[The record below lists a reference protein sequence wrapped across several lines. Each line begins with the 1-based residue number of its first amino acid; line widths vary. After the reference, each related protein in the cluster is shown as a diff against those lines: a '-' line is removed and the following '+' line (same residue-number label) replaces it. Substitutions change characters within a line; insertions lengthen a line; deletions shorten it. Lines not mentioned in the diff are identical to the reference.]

1 MLKSGMNNLWPT
13 EVYLGKIENK
23 ELLNDFCQYLF
34 LNEDLSTPMSGNLSK
49 VDLLRDGPPE
59 AQNFRDKIV
68 WPAFENYLAQL
79 GFDISKYDDR
89 RLKSWLTG
97 SQNGYSITAHN
108 HSGASVS
115 AVFYLL
121 CDENQGGDLILMDP
135 RANANRGFKPDFQRL
150 FENKTYKPRSGE
162 FVMFPSY
169 VYHHTVPFTGKL
181 RLAMP
186 VDLFL

>member
-1 MLKSGMNNLWPT
+1 MLKLGMNNLWPT
-13 EVYLGKIENK
+13 EVYLGNIEDK
-23 ELLNDFCQYLF
+23 QLLDQFCQYIF
-34 LNEDLSTPMSGNLSK
+34 LNEDLKAPKSGNLSK

-59 AQNFRDKIV
+59 IQAFRDNVV

-79 GFDISKYDDR
+79 GFRISDYNDR

-97 SQNGYSITAHN
+97 SQSGYNITAHN

-115 AVFYLL
+115 AIFYLL
-121 CDENQGGDLILMDP
+121 CDEDKGGDLILMDP
-135 RANANRGFKPDFQRL
+135 RSNANRGYKPDFQRL
-150 FENKTYKPRSGE
+150 FENKHYSPQNGQYI
-162 FVMFPSY
+162 MFPSY
-169 VYHHTVPFTGKL
+169 VYHHTVPFLGKL